1 MGSAASKSSPKRP
14 FSLRSV
20 APAAALIFLVLVFV
34 AGAISTLHHNGGG
47 GAVVV
52 VNDWD
57 TSRPWA
63 PPPSSSSRKMLRDDC
78 IGKEQQRRRTPPGV
92 ADVMNVAKQR
102 LPRGLAHE
110 TTNLEMEASLAGD
123 PRNSASA
130 AAAAPA
136 PDSQQTNK
144 KQKSLLAVPV
154 GIKNKAAVD
163 KLVSKFA
170 SHDDQFAVML
180 FHYDGAV
187 ESWSDLA
194 WSRRAVHVSAP
205 GQTKLWFA
213 KRFLHPDVVAEYE
226 YVFLWD
232 EDLEV
237 DSFDPAR
244 YLAVVRR
251 EGLEV
256 SQPALDRAS
265 EIHHAHTARALDVNN
280 GDVHRGA
287 GWVEVMAPVFSRDAW
302 RCAWRMVQNDLIHGW
317 GLDYKLGYCA
327 RGDRAVS
334 VGVVDSE
341 YVLHR
346 GVPVLGDGDGGKDN
360 GGRGA
365 VRWRSFKEMQIFQK
379 RWEKAAAEDE
389 SWTDPYAAQPP
400 APSSP

>member
-1 MGSAASKSSPKRP
+1 MGSASSKSSPKRV

-34 AGAISTLHHNGGG
+34 AGAISTLHHNGG

-78 IGKEQQRRRTPPGV
+78 IGRKQQRRRTPPGV

-123 PRNSASA
+123 PLKSASA
-130 AAAAPA
+130 AAAPA
-136 PDSQQTNK
+136 PESAK
-144 KQKSLLAVPV
+144 KNEKHQKSLLAVPV

-163 KLVSKFA
+163 KLVSKFFLA
-170 SHDDQFAVML
+170 SDDQFSVML

-265 EIHHAHTARALDVNN
+265 EIHHAHTARSALDV
-280 GDVHRGA
+280 DVHRGA

-302 RCAWRMVQNDLIHGW
+302 RCAWRM
-317 GLDYKLGYCA
+317 LGYCA

-365 VRWRSFKEMQIFQK
+365 VRWRSFKEMQIFEK
-379 RWEKAAAEDE
+379 RWEKAVAEDE